1 MRCDGGKLDMPILG
15 EVIAFMGTNP
25 PTNFL
30 ACDGSIYANVDYPEL
45 AAFFNSQYGDS
56 AHFGGASGTSFAV
69 PDLRGNFLRGTGSD
83 GEGTGEAM
91 AGDKQK
97 GTKVPYIPIT
107 QDGKQTIFNDGGSNP
122 PIYMDGVVSSDNIQG
137 FEFAGTAYTTQN
149 KNVKYGIRP
158 NNTSVMY
165 CICCKGAT

>member
-1 MRCDGGKLDMPILG
+1 MPILG

-56 AHFGGASGTSFAV
+56 AHFGGVSGTSFAV

-83 GEGTGEAM
+83 GVGAGEAL
-91 AGDKQK
+91 AGDKQAPTQLPYMAETN
-97 GTKVPYIPIT
+97 GNGILRYFTKAGQSNIP
-107 QDGKQTIFNDGGSNP
+107 QNRDND
-122 PIYMDGVVSSDNIQG
+122 IRDDNSTSWQIQG
-137 FEFAGTAYTTQN
+137 TQYTSISN
-149 KNVKYGIRP
+149 LVGYEVRP
-158 NNTSVMY
+158 NNSSVMY